1 MTKSKYKIWTM
12 ADDAE
17 LVLMREAKVPTK
29 EIARALKRTP
39 SSVVNRIYKNQIP
52 FGSFQTFSEVI
63 DTAFA
68 EGQIK
73 IDDATDSVSFRPDKQ
88 PINVMTEANMMKY
101 AAYLDDRDRTKRNAF
116 MCVITVFIV
125 LVGFISIYIQ
135 LIS

>member
-73 IDDATDSVSFRPDKQ
+73 IDDATDSVSFRPDK
-88 PINVMTEANMMKY
+88 MTEADMMKY